1 MTKPDDVLTEDEVAQ
16 RAGTTVEC
24 VRELTD
30 LGLLVPEQG
39 MFRRRDVLRARVF
52 IDLTAMGIEATA
64 LGAATPQE
72 SSLSGIWRAL
82 AAGTRAPIGPSG
94 RWPPT

>member
-1 MTKPDDVLTEDEVAQ
+1 MTKPVDALTEDEVAE
-16 RAGTTVEC
+16 RAETTVER

-52 IDLTAMGIEATA
+52 IDLTAMGIEPSA
-64 LGAATPQE
+64 LAAAKAAGE
-72 SSLSGIWRAL
+72 LSSGIWRAS
-82 AAGTRAPIGPSG
+82 AAGTRAPIGPSS
-94 RWPPT
+94 RWPPR